1 MWRSNTS
8 FMGTS
13 TSIVSPAVKPAQPQ
27 PLSQQRQKLN
37 RLTANYAEQ
46 VQKALALREVMKGS
60 VYRLQ
65 TRCGCPSCHCAQPDG
80 ARHSAMVLS
89 WTQGGRSHLRALLPA
104 DVERS
109 ERLTSNYKQLRRVR
123 RTLVRL
129 HQDAVAALDQLER
142 LLLVPPPAALR
153 PPRPARLAGEK
164 KK

>member
-1 MWRSNTS
+1 MARSDGISATILERDS
-8 FMGTS
+8 PGDGSRQGGQFAEHDLDDVAKGIADIARLHRLALPS
-13 TSIVSPAVKPAQPQ
+13 EPAVE
-27 PLSQQRQKLN
+27 
-37 RLTANYAEQ
+37 EQ
-46 VQKALALREVMKGS
+46 
-60 VYRLQ
+60 LQ
-65 TRCGCPSCHCAQPDG
+65 EIEGQHPDQEQC
-80 ARHSAMVLS
+80 V
-89 WTQGGRSHLRALLPA
+89 QGGWGVPI

>member
-13 TSIVSPAVKPAQPQ
+13 TSVFSPAVKSAE

-46 VQKALALREVMKGS
+46 AQKALALREVMKGS

-89 WTQGGRSHLRALLPA
+89 WTQGGRSRRLRSVRPA
-104 DVERS
+104 PPASPGKRKNEQPL
-109 ERLTSNYKQLRRVR
+109 LTSTDHESGAYTRSSES
-123 RTLVRL
+123 
-129 HQDAVAALDQLER
+129 AA
-142 LLLVPPPAALR
+142 
-153 PPRPARLAGEK
+153 AGS
-164 KK
+164 

>member
-13 TSIVSPAVKPAQPQ
+13 TSVFSPAVKSAE

-46 VQKALALREVMKGS
+46 AQKALALREVMKGS

-142 LLLVPPPAALR
+142 VVVGAPPAALR